1 MKGGV
6 ILVRSGLILSG
17 LALSACA
24 TTVERAPQPASVV
37 LPDAFAMLNSEPPAR
52 GDIAALLPT
61 GDGAFAA
68 LSTRALADA
77 PTLDAALARI
87 DAARASLRGAGAAR
101 LPNITGSAGAS
112 QSEGNAAQAGGSAP
126 PGADFSRTRL
136 DAGINASWEVDLF
149 GRLRASERAASAR
162 LDAASA
168 DADGVRLALLS
179 DIAEA
184 IIDERTLSERASVI
198 RADLTSAQELVAI
211 TQIRVRAGISPG
223 FDLVRAQSL
232 EADAQA
238 RLSPIAAERATIIGR
253 LVTLTALPTAEVMA
267 ALAQPAGPVLDARP
281 IPAAP
286 SLVLRARPDVRA
298 AEARLS
304 ATDADIAAA
313 AAERYPRFTL
323 SGALGLVALGFGG
336 LFDEDALTGSLG
348 GAIAGPLL
356 DFGRIAARIEGS
368 QANAR
373 EAFATYRG
381 TLYRALG
388 ESEAAF
394 GAIRAGDE
402 RVRLLT
408 TQASLDA
415 DGIGL
420 ARERYRRGLDTFLT
434 VIDAE
439 RSANASR
446 TALAVARGT
455 AQRARV
461 ALYRALGGANR

>member
-1 MKGGV
+1 MTAR
-6 ILVRSGLILSG
+6 LLLAASA

-24 TTVERAPQPASVV
+24 TTVERAPQPASVM
-37 LPDAFAMLNSEPPAR
+37 LPDAFAMLGDEGAAR
-52 GDIAALLPT
+52 GYIAALLPED
-61 GDGAFAA
+61 DGAFSA
-68 LSTRALADA
+68 LATRALADA
-77 PTLDAALARI
+77 PTLSAALARI
-87 DAARASLRGAGAAR
+87 DAARAGLRGAGAAR
-101 LPNITGSAGAS
+101 LPNITGSAGAT
-112 QSEGNAAQAGGSAP
+112 QSEGNAAQSGGNVP
-126 PGADFSRTRL
+126 PGTDFTRTRR
-136 DAGINASWEVDLF
+136 DAGINASWEIDLF
-149 GRLRASERAASAR
+149 GRLRASERAAAAR

-184 IIDERTLSERASVI
+184 VIDDRTVTQRAGVI
-198 RADLTSAQELVAI
+198 RADLASAQELVAI
-211 TQIRVRAGISPG
+211 TQVRVRAGISPG

-238 RLSPIAAERATIIGR
+238 RLAPLAAERASIIGR
-253 LVTLTALPTAEVMA
+253 LVTLTALPTTDVMA
-267 ALAQPAGPVLDARP
+267 ALQQAAVPLPDMY
-281 IPAAP
+281 AAP
-286 SLVLRARPDVRA
+286 DAPSTVLRARPDVRA
-298 AEARLS
+298 AEARLN
-304 ATDADIAAA
+304 AADADIAAA

-348 GAIAGPLL
+348 GAIAGTLL
-356 DFGRIAARIEGS
+356 DFGRVAARIDGS
-368 QANAR
+368 QATAR
-373 EAFATYRG
+373 EAFANYRG

-394 GAIRAGDE
+394 GAIRAGAE

-408 TQASLDA
+408 TQANLDTDSIA
-415 DGIGL
+415 L

-446 TALAVARGT
+446 SALAVARGQ

-461 ALYRALGGANR
+461 ALYRALGGAAR